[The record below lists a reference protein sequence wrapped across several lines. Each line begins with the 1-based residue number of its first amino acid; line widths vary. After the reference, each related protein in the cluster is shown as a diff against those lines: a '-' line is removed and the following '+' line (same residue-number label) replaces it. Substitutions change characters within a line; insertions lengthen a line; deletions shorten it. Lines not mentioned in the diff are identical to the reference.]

1 MTTERP
7 RATGQLTTVALAIV
21 VGAACLMVAIVGIR
35 ALNGP
40 SFVDVLVVNPTVYRV
55 HVEVTSGDR
64 SGWLGLGHVGPE
76 RTDRVQDTIDQGDQ
90 WIFRFAA
97 SEKDFEVRVGKEQL
111 ARDGWHVKVPA
122 ELAAHLRS
130 TGVPPSDG

>member
-1 MTTERP
+1 
-7 RATGQLTTVALAIV
+7 
-21 VGAACLMVAIVGIR
+21 
-35 ALNGP
+35 GP

-64 SGWLGLGHVGPE
+64 SCWLGLGHVGPE
-76 RTDRVQDTIDQGDQ
+76 GTGRVQDTIEQGDL

-97 SEKDFEVRVGKEQL
+97 SEKDFEVRASREQL
-111 ARDGWHVKVPA
+111 ARDGWHVRVPA
-122 ELAAHLRS
+122 ELADHLRS